1 MLDAPGVARFY
12 RIGHITILDAA
23 RFANPCQKARAG
35 RGPSPV
41 PSLPI
46 AARALEPRRS
56 HKVAGR
62 QTQVTS
68 GRLLLYMSRM
78 NLAPASYCFWFFSY
92 PASLAEQGLRSI

>member
-1 MLDAPGVARFY
+1 M
-12 RIGHITILDAA
+12 ITILDAA
-23 RFANPCQKARAG
+23 RFANPCQWRV
-35 RGPSPV
+35 RDRRSSPI
-41 PSLPI
+41 PRLPI

-62 QTQVTS
+62 QPQVTS
-68 GRLLLYMSRM
+68 RRLLLYMSRM